1 MLSSVMESRNGL
13 RRKISDL
20 PVGGGGLELRL
31 GSQAFLFSILVM
43 QFITSVTHEDYFN
56 GTKLHILHLKKS

>member
-1 MLSSVMESRNGL
+1 MALGERSQICL
-13 RRKISDL
+13 L
-20 PVGGGGLELRL
+20 GGGLELRL